1 MDTVAAKKEQKKVEI
16 SSAEW
21 QIMRI
26 VWTLKHVTSTEIIN
40 LMQQKQD
47 WSDSTI
53 KTLITRLTKKEFLS
67 RKKVN
72 GRYIYSTTVSEQETM
87 DEYANSLFNDFCAHK
102 TGSVL
107 NELIDSLDISKN
119 DIESLQ
125 KTLDNKLKTAPEKVN
140 CDCLPDGCEHMC

>member
-1 MDTVAAKKEQKKVEI
+1 MDTVVPKKEQKKEI

-26 VWTLKHVTSTEIIN
+26 VWTLNHVTSTEIIN
-40 LMQQKQD
+40 LMQQKQS

-67 RKKVN
+67 RKKEG
-72 GRYIYSTTVSEQETM
+72 GRYIYSATVSEQDTM
-87 DEYANSLFNDFCAHK
+87 DEYAESLFNDFCAHK

-107 NELIDSLDISKN
+107 NELIDSLEISRN
-119 DIESLQ
+119 DIITLQ
-125 KTLDNKLKTAPEKVN
+125 KTLDEKVKTAPEKVN
-140 CDCLPDGCEHMC
+140 CDCLPNGCDHMC

>member
-1 MDTVAAKKEQKKVEI
+1 MDTVATKKEQKKVEI

-26 VWTLKHVTSTEIIN
+26 VWTLNHVTSSEIIN
-40 LMQQKQD
+40 LMQKKQS

-67 RKKVN
+67 REKDK
-72 GRYIYSTTVSEQETM
+72 GRYIYSSTVEEQATM

-102 TGSVL
+102 SGLVL
-107 NELIDSLDISKN
+107 NELIGSMEISQADIK
-119 DIESLQ
+119 SLQ
-125 KTLDNKLKTAPEKVN
+125 ETLNHKLETALKSA
-140 CDCLPDGCEHMC
+140 M

>member
-1 MDTVAAKKEQKKVEI
+1 MDTLKREPKKVEI

-26 VWTLKHVTSTEIIN
+26 VWTLKHVTSSEIIN
-40 LMQQKQD
+40 LMQKKQT

-67 RKKVN
+67 RKKEQ
-72 GRYIYSTTVSEQETM
+72 GRYIYSTTVEEQATM
-87 DEYANSLFNDFCAHK
+87 NEYANSLFSDFCARK

-107 NELIDSLDISKN
+107 NELIDSMEISQADIKM
-119 DIESLQ
+119 LQ
-125 KTLDNKLKTAPEKVN
+125 ATLDKKLATAPEHVK
-140 CDCLPDGCEHMC
+140 CDCLPEGCADMC

>member
-1 MDTVAAKKEQKKVEI
+1 MDTVAPKKEQRKVEI

-40 LMQQKQD
+40 LMQQKQT

-53 KTLITRLTKKEFLS
+53 KTLITRLTKKKFLS
-67 RKKVN
+67 RKKDK
-72 GRYIYSTTVSEQETM
+72 GHYIYSATVSEQETM
-87 DEYANSLFNDFCAHK
+87 DEYANSLFSNFCAHK

-107 NELIDSLDISKN
+107 NELIDTLDISKD
-119 DIESLQ
+119 DIKLLQ
-125 KTLDNKLKTAPEKVN
+125 KALDNKLKNAPVRVN
-140 CDCLPDGCEHMC
+140 CDCLPDGCDHMC

>member
-1 MDTVAAKKEQKKVEI
+1 MDTVAVKKEQKKVEI

-67 RKKVN
+67 RKKEN

-107 NELIDSLDISKN
+107 NELINSLDISKS

-125 KTLDNKLKTAPEKVN
+125 KTLDNKVKTAPEKVN

>member
-1 MDTVAAKKEQKKVEI
+1 MDIVAKKALKKVEI

-26 VWTLKHVTSTEIIN
+26 VWTLNHVTSSEIIN
-40 LMQQKQD
+40 LMQKKQD

-67 RKKVN
+67 REKEK
-72 GRYIYSTTVSEQETM
+72 GRYIYSTTVEEQATM

-102 TGSVL
+102 SGSVL
-107 NELIDSLDISKN
+107 NELIDSMEISRT
-119 DIESLQ
+119 DIEKLQ
-125 KTLDNKLKTAPEKVN
+125 QTLAKKLNNAPEHVK
-140 CDCLPDGCEHMC
+140 CDCLPEGCQDMC

>member
-1 MDTVAAKKEQKKVEI
+1 MDTLKRAPKKVEI

-26 VWTLKHVTSTEIIN
+26 VWTLKHVTSSEIIN
-40 LMQQKQD
+40 LMQKKQT

-67 RKKVN
+67 RKKEQ
-72 GRYIYSTTVSEQETM
+72 GRYIYSTTVEEQATM
-87 DEYANSLFNDFCAHK
+87 NEYANSLFSDFCAHK

-107 NELIDSLDISKN
+107 NELIDSMEISQADIKM
-119 DIESLQ
+119 LQ
-125 KTLDNKLKTAPEKVN
+125 ATLDKKLATAPEHVK
-140 CDCLPDGCEHMC
+140 CDCLPEGCADMC

>member
-1 MDTVAAKKEQKKVEI
+1 MDTVAVKKEQKKVEI

-40 LMQQKQD
+40 LMQQKQN

-67 RKKVN
+67 RKKAK

-87 DEYANSLFNDFCAHK
+87 DEYANSLFNNFCAHK

-107 NELIDSLDISKN
+107 NELIDSLDISKS
-119 DIESLQ
+119 DIELLQ

>member
-1 MDTVAAKKEQKKVEI
+1 MDTATKKAPKKVEI

-26 VWTLKHVTSTEIIN
+26 VWTLKEVTSSEIIN

-53 KTLITRLTKKEFLS
+53 KTLITRLTKKQFLC
-67 RKKVN
+67 RHKEN
-72 GRYIYSTTVSEQETM
+72 GRYIYSATVAEQTTM
-87 DEYANSLFNDFCAHK
+87 NEYATSLFNDFCAHK

-107 NELIDSLDISKN
+107 NELIDSLEISQADVKA
-119 DIESLQ
+119 LQ
-125 KTLDNKLKTAPEKVN
+125 KTLDEKLKTAPEHVK
-140 CDCLPDGCEHMC
+140 CDCLPDGCDDMC

>member
-1 MDTVAAKKEQKKVEI
+1 MDTVAVKKEQKKVEI

-107 NELIDSLDISKN
+107 NELIDSLDISKS

>member
-1 MDTVAAKKEQKKVEI
+1 MDTVVVKKEQKKVEI

-67 RKKVN
+67 RKKEN

-107 NELIDSLDISKN
+107 NELINSLDISKS

>member
-1 MDTVAAKKEQKKVEI
+1 MDTVAAKNEQKKVEI

-125 KTLDNKLKTAPEKVN
+125 KTLNNKLKTAPEKVN

>member
-1 MDTVAAKKEQKKVEI
+1 MDTVAKREQKKVEI

-26 VWTLKHVTSTEIIN
+26 VWTLNHVTSSEIIN
-40 LMQQKQD
+40 LMQKKQS

-67 RKKVN
+67 REKDK
-72 GRYIYSTTVSEQETM
+72 GRYIYSSTVEEQATM
-87 DEYANSLFNDFCAHK
+87 IEYAEGLFSNFCAHK

-107 NELIDSLDISKN
+107 TDLIDSMEISQADVKK
-119 DIESLQ
+119 LQ
-125 KTLDNKLKTAPEKVN
+125 SALETKAKTAPEHVKCN
-140 CDCLPDGCEHMC
+140 CLPEECEHMC

>member
-1 MDTVAAKKEQKKVEI
+1 MDTVVTKKAQKKVEI

-26 VWTLKHVTSTEIIN
+26 VWTLNHVTSSEIIN
-40 LMQQKQD
+40 LMQQKQT

-53 KTLITRLTKKEFLS
+53 KTLITRLTKKKFLS
-67 RKKVN
+67 REKNK
-72 GRYIYSTTVSEQETM
+72 GRFIYSATVAEQDTM
-87 DEYANSLFNDFCAHK
+87 NEYAGALFSDFCAHK

-107 NELIDSLDISKN
+107 NKLISNLEICKTDV
-119 DIESLQ
+119 ETLQ
-125 KTLDNKLKTAPEKVN
+125 KTLDEKAKVAPDKVK